1 MVYIRVQTS
10 VAVQQLANGLHD
22 AGRDRPWVVVSSPFG
37 TTLPE
42 IGIDQLAGQIGDVAR
57 VFLIETGELTRQL
70 GDLLPAQFQVYGS
83 AGRSF
88 PVGDAFAD
96 LARSRLRFTH
106 GDPQHATDQLV
117 TDALAHAHQ
126 AGLFALAPASVI
138 TVDGTV
144 KGFMLGG
151 SRALV
156 ELDGGGM
163 ATVWQELTYPPVPLD
178 WTLQT
183 GQRIQGALDAPTHR
197 LNVEIK
203 PPSVTTIAKRYPH
216 GSITLALVQKVSAQR
231 AVLALHPHLALT
243 ITRADI
249 SANPLDKVDALL
261 SEGDVV
267 AARVI
272 HLPSG
277 ALHLCLSDVDDDETV
292 LPSLCAVRNGP
303 PWLQENRPLLPQV
316 EEDAGAA
323 AVVELDSQPALVG
336 ASASARRAA
345 EVARIGISGG
355 SGVSGAAGVF
365 DAAGVSGV
373 TVLITAGPTSDRLHP
388 RPSPGPGRVHALR
401 PVTTGA
407 TTFRVTPTPIPAPHS
422 ALQSTQLSLA
432 EAKSRIMRLENQL
445 SEAGATDSDL
455 AKLREQARSAQ
466 LQLRDALVELATLR
480 HTVAELRDD
489 QRAQRRMLRE
499 SRRTVPTHSTVS
511 EYESRRAAWEEP
523 SGWVRH
529 EILLAWVD
537 RVPESDREEWKL
549 PHSYVL
555 GERFTESLA
564 GLDDGQLAKAF
575 KASVDVLTGRVK
587 TLKGRHLHA
596 LRQGAGP
603 ADPHLLRWDGARCM
617 RVSIEQN
624 TPAARRMHFWQL
636 PDGGIELGRI
646 VTHDDM
652 EA

>member
-1 MVYIRVQTS
+1 VYNRVESS

-22 AGRDRPWVVVSSPFG
+22 SGRDRPWVVVSSPFG
-37 TTLPE
+37 AALPE
-42 IGIDQLAGQIGDVAR
+42 IGIDQLSGQIGDVAR

-70 GDLLPAQFQVYGS
+70 GDLLPPQFQVYGS
-83 AGRSF
+83 AGRSY
-88 PVGDAFAD
+88 PVGNAFAD

-178 WTLQT
+178 WTLQP

-203 PPSVTTIAKRYPH
+203 PPSVAAISERYPH

-277 ALHLCLSDVDDDETV
+277 TLHLCLSDVDDDETV
-292 LPSLCAVRNGP
+292 LPPLCAVQNGP

-316 EEDAGAA
+316 EEDEDAATVVDLVRVPLSLDAGSARPEVEAA
-323 AVVELDSQPALVG
+323 EGPGRSALV
-336 ASASARRAA
+336 
-345 EVARIGISGG
+345 
-355 SGVSGAAGVF
+355 
-365 DAAGVSGV
+365 
-373 TVLITAGPTSDRLHP
+373 TAGPTSDRLHP

-401 PVTTGA
+401 PATTGGIP
-407 TTFRVTPTPIPAPHS
+407 FRVTPTPAPAPHS

-432 EAKSRIMRLENQL
+432 EAKARIVRLETQL
-445 SEAGATDSDL
+445 VEAGATDSDL

-466 LQLRDALVELATLR
+466 MQLRDALVELATLR
-480 HTVAELRDD
+480 HTVADLRDD

-499 SRRTVPTHSTVS
+499 SRRTAPAHASVS
-511 EYESRRAAWEEP
+511 EYESRRSAWEEP

-549 PHSYVL
+549 PHTYVL
-555 GERFTESLA
+555 GERFAESLA

>member
-1 MVYIRVQTS
+1 MYTRVETS

-37 TTLPE
+37 TALPE
-42 IGIDQLAGQIGDVAR
+42 IKIDQLSSQIGDVAR

-83 AGRSF
+83 AGRSY

-126 AGLFALAPASVI
+126 AGLFALAPASVV

-156 ELDGGGM
+156 ELDSGGM

-178 WTLQT
+178 WTLKP
-183 GQRIQGALDAPTHR
+183 GQRIKGALDAPTHR
-197 LNVEIK
+197 LNVEAK
-203 PPSVTTIAKRYPH
+203 PPSVSAIAQRYPH

-231 AVLALHPHLALT
+231 AVLALHPHLAFT

-292 LPSLCAVRNGP
+292 LPPLCAVRNGP
-303 PWLQENRPLLPQV
+303 PWLQESRPLLPLV
-316 EEDAGAA
+316 EQDDDAA
-323 AVVELDSQPALVG
+323 AVIEVVGGVGAPSSLEAATPFPMAPVPGGLGNSALVP
-336 ASASARRAA
+336 
-345 EVARIGISGG
+345 
-355 SGVSGAAGVF
+355 
-365 DAAGVSGV
+365 
-373 TVLITAGPTSDRLHP
+373 AGPTADRLHP
-388 RPSPGPGRVHALR
+388 RPSPGPGRVHAALR
-401 PVTTGA
+401 PATVGA
-407 TTFRVTPTPIPAPHS
+407 IPFRVTPTPAPAPHS

-432 EAKSRIMRLENQL
+432 EAKSRIVRLETQL
-445 SEAGATDSDL
+445 VEAGATDSDI

-466 LQLRDALVELATLR
+466 MQLRDTLVELATLR

-499 SRRTVPTHSTVS
+499 SRRTAPTPAAAS

-523 SGWVRH
+523 AGWVRH

-549 PHSYVL
+549 PNSYVL
-555 GERFTESLA
+555 GERFAESLT

>member
-1 MVYIRVQTS
+1 M
-10 VAVQQLANGLHD
+10 
-22 AGRDRPWVVVSSPFG
+22 
-37 TTLPE
+37 PE
-42 IGIDQLAGQIGDVAR
+42 IGIDQLSSQIGDVAR

-83 AGRSF
+83 AGRSY

-96 LARSRLRFTH
+96 LSRSRLRFTH

-156 ELDGGGM
+156 ELDSGGM

-178 WTLQT
+178 WTLKP
-183 GQRIQGALDAPTHR
+183 GQRIQGALDAPTQR
-197 LNVEIK
+197 LNVEAE
-203 PPSVTTIAKRYPH
+203 PPSVAAIAKRYPH

-231 AVLALHPHLALT
+231 AVLALHPRLAFT

-267 AARVI
+267 AVRVI

-292 LPSLCAVRNGP
+292 LPPLCAVQNGP
-303 PWLQENRPLLPQV
+303 PWLQENRALLPLV
-316 EEDAGAA
+316 EEDEDAASVIEVVGTPSPLAA
-323 AVVELDSQPALVG
+323 A
-336 ASASARRAA
+336 SAVP
-345 EVARIGISGG
+345 VARP
-355 SGVSGAAGVF
+355 AGTPGPS
-365 DAAGVSGV
+365 ATG
-373 TVLITAGPTSDRLHP
+373 TAGPTADRLHP
-388 RPSPGPGRVHALR
+388 RPSPGPGRVHAALR
-401 PVTTGA
+401 PATTG
-407 TTFRVTPTPIPAPHS
+407 TIPFRVTPAPVPAPHS

-432 EAKSRIMRLENQL
+432 EAKSRIVRLETQL
-445 SEAGATDSDL
+445 VEAGATDSDL

-480 HTVAELRDD
+480 HTVADLRDD

-499 SRRTVPTHSTVS
+499 SRRTAPTPAAAS

-523 SGWVRH
+523 AGWVRH

-537 RVPESDREEWKL
+537 RVPESDREDWKV
-549 PHSYVL
+549 PNSYVL
-555 GERFTESLA
+555 GDRFAESLA

>member
-1 MVYIRVQTS
+1 VVYTRVES
-10 VAVQQLANGLHD
+10 NIAVQKLAIGLHD
-22 AGRDRPWVVVSSPFG
+22 SARDRPWVVVSSPFG
-37 TTLPE
+37 TSVPE
-42 IGIDQLAGQIGDVAR
+42 IGIDQLATQIGDVAQ

-70 GDLLPAQFQVYGS
+70 GDLLPPQFQVYGS
-83 AGRSF
+83 AGRSY
-88 PVGDAFAD
+88 PIGPDTFAD
-96 LARSRLRFTH
+96 LSRSRLRFTH

-138 TVDGTV
+138 TVTGTL
-144 KGFMLGG
+144 KGFLLGG

-156 ELDGGGM
+156 ELDDGGM

-178 WTLQT
+178 WTLVP
-183 GQRIQGALDAPTHR
+183 GQRVQGALDAPTHR
-197 LNVEIK
+197 LNVEVK
-203 PPSVTTIAKRYPH
+203 PPGNAEIASRFPN

-231 AVLALHPHLALT
+231 AVLALHPHLSIT

-249 SANPLDKVDALL
+249 SPNPLDRVNTLL

-277 ALHLCLSDVDDDETV
+277 ALHLCLSDVDDDEPV
-292 LPSLCAVRNGP
+292 LEPLSAVRDGP
-303 PWLQENRPLLPQV
+303 PWLRESRPLLPVV
-316 EEDAGAA
+316 EEDEQADEP
-323 AVVELDSQPALVG
+323 VPTPDSLQSPALAARLYA
-336 ASASARRAA
+336 ASELAETSQSAALA
-345 EVARIGISGG
+345 EMANLNESAPHQQTR
-355 SGVSGAAGVF
+355 
-365 DAAGVSGV
+365 
-373 TVLITAGPTSDRLHP
+373 P
-388 RPSPGPGRVHALR
+388 RPSPGPGRSNAVRQSTA
-401 PVTTGA
+401 PA
-407 TTFRVTPTPIPAPHS
+407 IPFRVAQTPAVAPHS

-432 EAKSRIMRLENQL
+432 EAKARITRLEAQL
-445 SEAGATDSDL
+445 VEAGATDSDL

-466 LQLRDALVELATLR
+466 LQLRDALVELGTLR
-480 HTVAELRDD
+480 HTVAELRDE
-489 QRAQRRMLRE
+489 QRAQKRMLRE
-499 SRRTVPTHSTVS
+499 SRRTVAASAPTS
-511 EYESRRAAWEEP
+511 EYETRRALWEDA

-537 RVPESDREEWKL
+537 RVPESDREEWPL

-555 GERFTESLA
+555 SDRFADSLS

-587 TLKGRHLHA
+587 TLTGRHLHA
-596 LRQGAGP
+596 LRQGAGA

-624 TPAARRMHFWQL
+624 TPAARRMHFWQK
-636 PDGGIELGRI
+636 PDGGIELIRV

-652 EA
+652 EP

>member
-1 MVYIRVQTS
+1 METS

-22 AGRDRPWVVVSSPFG
+22 SGRERPWVVVSSPFG
-37 TTLPE
+37 TAVPE
-42 IGIDQLAGQIGDVAR
+42 IGIDQLSSQIGDVAR

-83 AGRSF
+83 AGRSY
-88 PVGDAFAD
+88 PVGDTFAE
-96 LARSRLRFTH
+96 LSRSRLRFTH
-106 GDPQHATDQLV
+106 GDAQHATDQLV

-163 ATVWQELTYPPVPLD
+163 ATIWQELTFPPVPLD
-178 WTLQT
+178 WTLEP

-197 LNVEIK
+197 LNVESK
-203 PPSVTTIAKRYPH
+203 PPTAAQISARFPH

-231 AVLALHPHLALT
+231 AVLALHPHLAFT

-277 ALHLCLSDVDDDETV
+277 ALHLCLSDVDDDEAV

-303 PWLQENRPLLPQV
+303 PWLKENRPLLPLV
-316 EEDAGAA
+316 EENDDAA
-323 AVVELDSQPALVG
+323 AVVELVGTPSLAHASTVG
-336 ASASARRAA
+336 A
-345 EVARIGISGG
+345 
-355 SGVSGAAGVF
+355 AAGA
-365 DAAGVSGV
+365 DSAATPGHVAV
-373 TVLITAGPTSDRLHP
+373 ATAGPTADRLHP
-388 RPSPGPGRVHALR
+388 RPTPAPGPGRVRAAAR
-401 PVTTGA
+401 PSTMGA
-407 TTFRVTPTPIPAPHS
+407 IPFRVSPMPPPAPHS

-432 EAKSRIMRLENQL
+432 EAKARIVRLETQL
-445 SEAGATDSDL
+445 VEAGATDSDL

-466 LQLRDALVELATLR
+466 MQLRDALVELATLR

-489 QRAQRRMLRE
+489 QRTQRRMLRE
-499 SRRTVPTHSTVS
+499 SRRTAPTPAAVS

-537 RVPESDREEWKL
+537 RVPESDRAEWPL

-555 GERFTESLA
+555 GDRFAESLT

>member
-1 MVYIRVQTS
+1 MYTRVETS

-37 TTLPE
+37 TAVPE
-42 IGIDQLAGQIGDVAR
+42 IGIDQLSGQIGDVAR

-83 AGRSF
+83 AGRSY

-178 WTLQT
+178 WTLKP
-183 GQRIQGALDAPTHR
+183 GQRIKGALDAPTHR
-197 LNVEIK
+197 LNVEAK
-203 PPSVTTIAKRYPH
+203 PPSVAAIAQRYPD
-216 GSITLALVQKVSAQR
+216 GSITLALVQKVSPQR
-231 AVLALHPHLALT
+231 AVLALHPHLAFT

-292 LPSLCAVRNGP
+292 LPPLCAVRNGP
-303 PWLQENRPLLPQV
+303 PWLQENRPLLPLV
-316 EEDAGAA
+316 EEDEDAA
-323 AVVELDSQPALVG
+323 AVVEVVGTTSSFEAAAAAAAVPAAWPVGTPGHSALV
-336 ASASARRAA
+336 A
-345 EVARIGISGG
+345 
-355 SGVSGAAGVF
+355 
-365 DAAGVSGV
+365 
-373 TVLITAGPTSDRLHP
+373 AGPTAGRLHP
-388 RPSPGPGRVHALR
+388 RPSPGPGRVHAALR
-401 PVTTGA
+401 PATTGA
-407 TTFRVTPTPIPAPHS
+407 IPFRVTPIPPPAPHS

-432 EAKSRIMRLENQL
+432 EAKSRIVRLETQL
-445 SEAGATDSDL
+445 VEAGATDSDL

-499 SRRTVPTHSTVS
+499 SRRTTPAPTAVS

-549 PHSYVL
+549 PQNYVL
-555 GERFTESLA
+555 GERFAESLT

>member
-1 MVYIRVQTS
+1 MVYTRVESST
-10 VAVQQLANGLHD
+10 AVQKLAIGLHD
-22 AGRDRPWVVVSSPFG
+22 CARDRPWVVVSSPFG
-37 TTLPE
+37 TSVPE
-42 IGIDQLAGQIGDVAR
+42 IGIDQLSTQIGDVAK

-70 GDLLPAQFQVYGS
+70 GDLLPPQFQVYGS
-83 AGRSF
+83 AGRSY
-88 PVGDAFAD
+88 PIGPDAFAD
-96 LARSRLRFTH
+96 LSRSRLRFTH

-138 TVDGTV
+138 TVTGTV
-144 KGFMLGG
+144 KGFLLGG

-156 ELDGGGM
+156 ELDDGGM

-178 WTLQT
+178 WTLVP
-183 GQRIQGALDAPTHR
+183 GQRVQGALDAPTHR
-197 LNVEIK
+197 LNVEVK
-203 PPSVTTIAKRYPH
+203 PPTNAAIAQRFPN

-231 AVLALHPHLALT
+231 AVLALHPHLSFT

-249 SANPLDKVDALL
+249 SPNPLDKVDALL

-277 ALHLCLSDVDDDETV
+277 ALHLCLSDVDDDEPV
-292 LPSLCAVRNGP
+292 LPPLSAVRNGP
-303 PWLQENRPLLPQV
+303 PWLRENRPLLP
-316 EEDAGAA
+316 
-323 AVVELDSQPALVG
+323 VVEDDEHADEPVLEP
-336 ASASARRAA
+336 ASAQSPVEYARAQAA
-345 EVARIGISGG
+345 SELAETSQAELVAL
-355 SGVSGAAGVF
+355 AAMAHLDESF
-365 DAAGVSGV
+365 R
-373 TVLITAGPTSDRLHP
+373 PP
-388 RPSPGPGRVHALR
+388 RPSPGPGRSHAVR
-401 PVTTGA
+401 HPTA
-407 TTFRVTPTPIPAPHS
+407 PAIPFRVAPMPAPPVHPHS

-432 EAKSRIMRLENQL
+432 EAKARITRLEAQL
-445 SEAGATDSDL
+445 VEAGATDSDL

-466 LQLRDALVELATLR
+466 LQLRDALVELGTLR
-480 HTVAELRDD
+480 HTVAELRDE
-489 QRAQRRMLRE
+489 QRTQKRMLRE
-499 SRRTVPTHSTVS
+499 SRRTVAAPPASS
-511 EYESRRAAWEEP
+511 EYETRRAQWEDA

-537 RVPESDREEWKL
+537 RVPESDREEWPL

-555 GERFTESLA
+555 SDRFADSLS

-587 TLKGRHLHA
+587 TLTGRHLHA
-596 LRQGAGP
+596 LRQGAGA

-624 TPAARRMHFWQL
+624 TPAARRMHFWQK
-636 PDGGIELGRI
+636 PDGGIELIRI

>member
-1 MVYIRVQTS
+1 MVYTRVDNS
-10 VAVQQLANGLHD
+10 VAVQQLAIGLHD
-22 AGRDRPWVVVSSPFG
+22 SGRDRPWVVVSSPFG
-37 TTLPE
+37 TAVPE
-42 IGIDQLAGQIGDVAR
+42 IGIEQLSSQIGDVTR

-70 GDLLPAQFQVYGS
+70 GDLLPPQFQVYGS
-83 AGRSF
+83 AGRSY
-88 PVGDAFAD
+88 PVGDAFAT
-96 LARSRLRFTH
+96 LSRSRLRFTH

-178 WTLQT
+178 WTLKP
-183 GQRIQGALDAPTHR
+183 GQRIRGALDAPTHR
-197 LNVEIK
+197 LNVENK
-203 PPSVTTIAKRYPH
+203 PPTTTAIANRYPH

-231 AVLALHPHLALT
+231 AVLALHPHLQFT

-303 PWLQENRPLLPQV
+303 PWLQENRPLLPLV
-316 EEDAGAA
+316 EEDEPTAQVVDLVESLP
-323 AVVELDSQPALVG
+323 VVEPTVAGFTPADSVCAG
-336 ASASARRAA
+336 RIAAGGSAS
-345 EVARIGISGG
+345 G
-355 SGVSGAAGVF
+355 
-365 DAAGVSGV
+365 D
-373 TVLITAGPTSDRLHP
+373 AGPADGAEAFALANLLEARAPLP
-388 RPSPGPGRVHALR
+388 RPSPGPGRMHAVRR
-401 PVTTGA
+401 PA
-407 TTFRVTPTPIPAPHS
+407 TTATVIPFRVTPTPAPAPHS

-432 EAKSRIMRLENQL
+432 EAKARITRLETQL
-445 SEAGATDSDL
+445 VEAGATDSDL

-499 SRRTVPTHSTVS
+499 SRRTAPTPVAAS
-511 EYESRRAAWEEP
+511 EYETRRAQWEDP
-523 SGWVRH
+523 AGWVRH

-537 RVPESDREEWKL
+537 RVPESDREEWPL

-555 GERFTESLA
+555 GERFPDSLA

-587 TLKGRHLHA
+587 TLTGRHLHA

>member
-1 MVYIRVQTS
+1 MVYTRVESST
-10 VAVQQLANGLHD
+10 AVQKLAIGLHD
-22 AGRDRPWVVVSSPFG
+22 PARDRPWVVVSSPFG
-37 TTLPE
+37 ATVPE
-42 IGIDQLAGQIGDVAR
+42 IGIDQLSTQIGDIAK

-70 GDLLPAQFQVYGS
+70 GDLLPPQFQVYGS
-83 AGRSF
+83 AGRSY
-88 PVGDAFAD
+88 PIGPDAFAD
-96 LARSRLRFTH
+96 LSRSRLRFTH

-138 TVDGTV
+138 TVTGTV
-144 KGFMLGG
+144 KGFLLGG

-156 ELDGGGM
+156 ELDDGGM

-178 WTLQT
+178 WTLVP
-183 GQRIQGALDAPTHR
+183 GQRVQGALDAPTHR
-197 LNVEIK
+197 LNVEVK
-203 PPSVTTIAKRYPH
+203 PPSNAAIAKRFPN

-231 AVLALHPHLALT
+231 AVLALHPHLSIT

-249 SANPLDKVDALL
+249 SPNPLDKVDALL

-277 ALHLCLSDVDDDETV
+277 ALHLCLSDVDDDEPV
-292 LPSLCAVRNGP
+292 LESLCAVRNGP
-303 PWLQENRPLLPQV
+303 PWLRENRPLLPV
-316 EEDAGAA
+316 EEEDERADESVRASDPARSPVEAARAHAA
-323 AVVELDSQPALVG
+323 AELAETSP
-336 ASASARRAA
+336 S
-345 EVARIGISGG
+345 EVASL
-355 SGVSGAAGVF
+355 AAMANLDQSVRK
-365 DAAGVSGV
+365 
-373 TVLITAGPTSDRLHP
+373 PQPEPHQQPQP
-388 RPSPGPGRVHALR
+388 RPSPGPGRSHAVR
-401 PVTTGA
+401 HPTA
-407 TTFRVTPTPIPAPHS
+407 PAIPFRVAQTPAVAPHS

-432 EAKSRIMRLENQL
+432 EAKARITRLEAQL
-445 SEAGATDSDL
+445 VEAGATDSDL

-466 LQLRDALVELATLR
+466 LQLRDALVELGTLR
-480 HTVAELRDD
+480 HTVAELRDE
-489 QRAQRRMLRE
+489 QRTQKRMLRE
-499 SRRTVPTHSTVS
+499 SRRTVAAPAPASD
-511 EYESRRAAWEEP
+511 YETRRALWEDA

-537 RVPESDREEWKL
+537 RVPESDREEWPL

-555 GERFTESLA
+555 SDRFADSLS

-587 TLKGRHLHA
+587 TLTGRHLHA
-596 LRQGAGP
+596 LRQGAGA

-624 TPAARRMHFWQL
+624 TPAARRMHFWQK
-636 PDGGIELGRI
+636 PDGGIELIRI

>member
-1 MVYIRVQTS
+1 MYTRVETN

-22 AGRDRPWVVVSSPFG
+22 VGRDRPWVVVSSPFG
-37 TTLPE
+37 TATPE
-42 IGIDQLAGQIGDVAR
+42 IGIDQLSGQIGDVAR

-83 AGRSF
+83 AGRSY
-88 PVGDAFAD
+88 PVGDAFAE
-96 LARSRLRFTH
+96 LTRSRLRFTH

-178 WTLQT
+178 WTLRA

-197 LNVEIK
+197 LNVEVK
-203 PPSVTTIAKRYPH
+203 PPSTVAIAQRYPH
-216 GSITLALVQKVSAQR
+216 GSITLALVQKVSPQR

-292 LPSLCAVRNGP
+292 LPPLCAVQNGP
-303 PWLQENRPLLPQV
+303 PWLQENRPLLPLV
-316 EEDAGAA
+316 EEVEEAA
-323 AVVELDSQPALVG
+323 AGIEMVG
-336 ASASARRAA
+336 
-345 EVARIGISGG
+345 IP
-355 SGVSGAAGVF
+355 
-365 DAAGVSGV
+365 
-373 TVLITAGPTSDRLHP
+373 TVLEAAFPATLVDLADAVGHPVLVAAGPTSDRLHP
-388 RPSPGPGRVHALR
+388 RPSPGPGRVHTTSR
-401 PVTTGA
+401 PAMGGA
-407 TTFRVTPTPIPAPHS
+407 IPFRVTPTSAPTPHS

-432 EAKSRIMRLENQL
+432 EAKARIARLETRL
-445 SEAGATDSDL
+445 VEAGATDSDF
-455 AKLREQARSAQ
+455 ARLREQTRSAQ
-466 LQLRDALVELATLR
+466 LQLRDALVELGTLR
-480 HTVAELRDD
+480 HTVVDLRDD

-499 SRRTVPTHSTVS
+499 SRRTGPALAAAS
-511 EYESRRAAWEEP
+511 EFESRRAAWEEP

-537 RVPESDREEWKL
+537 RVPETDRGEWPL

-555 GERFTESLA
+555 GERFADSLS
-564 GLDDGQLAKAF
+564 GLDDGQLTKAF

-587 TLKGRHLHA
+587 TLQGRHLHA

>member
-1 MVYIRVQTS
+1 MYTRVETS
-10 VAVQQLANGLHD
+10 VAVQQLANGLHN

-37 TTLPE
+37 TAMPE
-42 IGIDQLAGQIGDVAR
+42 IGIDQLSGQIGDVAR

-83 AGRSF
+83 AGRSY
-88 PVGDAFAD
+88 PIGDAFAD

-106 GDPQHATDQLV
+106 GDSQHATDQLV

-126 AGLFALAPASVI
+126 AGLFELAPASVI

-178 WTLQT
+178 WTLQP

-197 LNVEIK
+197 LNVEVK
-203 PPSVTTIAKRYPH
+203 PPSTAAIAERYPH

-267 AARVI
+267 TARVI

-292 LPSLCAVRNGP
+292 LPPLCAVQNGP
-303 PWLQENRPLLPQV
+303 PWLQENRPLLPLI
-316 EEDAGAA
+316 EEDDDAAA
-323 AVVELDSQPALVG
+323 AVIEVVG
-336 ASASARRAA
+336 SPSSLAAASA
-345 EVARIGISGG
+345 
-355 SGVSGAAGVF
+355 
-365 DAAGVSGV
+365 V
-373 TVLITAGPTSDRLHP
+373 TVVMPAESLGHSALITAGPTSDRLHP
-388 RPSPGPGRVHALR
+388 RPSPGPGRVHASLR
-401 PVTTGA
+401 PATTGA
-407 TTFRVTPTPIPAPHS
+407 IAFRVTPTPAPATHS

-432 EAKSRIMRLENQL
+432 EAKARIVRLETQL
-445 SEAGATDSDL
+445 VEAGATDSDL

-499 SRRTVPTHSTVS
+499 SRRTAPTPAAAS

-549 PHSYVL
+549 PNSYVL
-555 GERFTESLA
+555 GERFAESLA

>member
-1 MVYIRVQTS
+1 MVYTRVESST
-10 VAVQQLANGLHD
+10 AVQKIAIGLHD
-22 AGRDRPWVVVSSPFG
+22 SARDRPWVVVSSPFG
-37 TTLPE
+37 TSVPE
-42 IGIDQLAGQIGDVAR
+42 IGIDQLSTQIGDVAK

-70 GDLLPAQFQVYGS
+70 GDLLPPQFQVYGS
-83 AGRSF
+83 AGRSY
-88 PVGDAFAD
+88 PIGPDAFAD
-96 LARSRLRFTH
+96 LSRSRLRFTH

-138 TVDGTV
+138 TVTGTV
-144 KGFMLGG
+144 KGFLLAG

-156 ELDGGGM
+156 ELDDGGM

-178 WTLQT
+178 WTLVP
-183 GQRIQGALDAPTHR
+183 GQRVQGALDAPTHR
-197 LNVEIK
+197 LNVEVK
-203 PPSVTTIAKRYPH
+203 PPANAAIAKRFPN

-231 AVLALHPHLALT
+231 AVLALHPHLSIT

-249 SANPLDKVDALL
+249 SPNPLDKVDALL

-277 ALHLCLSDVDDDETV
+277 ALHLCLSDVDDDEPV

-303 PWLQENRPLLPQV
+303 PWLRENRPLLPVV
-316 EEDAGAA
+316 EENEQADETVYA
-323 AVVELDSQPALVG
+323 P
-336 ASASARRAA
+336 ASAQSPVEKARAHAASELAQTTQAELVALAAMVHFDESFRA
-345 EVARIGISGG
+345 
-355 SGVSGAAGVF
+355 
-365 DAAGVSGV
+365 
-373 TVLITAGPTSDRLHP
+373 P
-388 RPSPGPGRVHALR
+388 RPSPGPGRIHAVR
-401 PVTTGA
+401 HPTA
-407 TTFRVTPTPIPAPHS
+407 PAIPFRVAPAPAVAPHS

-432 EAKSRIMRLENQL
+432 EAKARITRLEAQL
-445 SEAGATDSDL
+445 VEAGATDSDL

-466 LQLRDALVELATLR
+466 LQLRDALVELGTLR
-480 HTVAELRDD
+480 HTVAELRDE
-489 QRAQRRMLRE
+489 QRTQKRMLRE
-499 SRRTVPTHSTVS
+499 SRRTVAAAPASS
-511 EYESRRAAWEEP
+511 EYESRRALWEDA

-537 RVPESDREEWKL
+537 RVPESDREEWPL

-555 GERFTESLA
+555 SDRFADSLA

-587 TLKGRHLHA
+587 TLTGRHLHA
-596 LRQGAGP
+596 LRQGAGA

-624 TPAARRMHFWQL
+624 TPAARRMHFWQK
-636 PDGGIELGRI
+636 PDGGIELIRI

>member
-1 MVYIRVQTS
+1 MVYTRVDNS
-10 VAVQQLANGLHD
+10 VAVQQLAIGLHD
-22 AGRDRPWVVVSSPFG
+22 SSRERPWVVVSSPFG
-37 TTLPE
+37 TAVPE
-42 IGIDQLAGQIGDVAR
+42 IGIDQLSSQIGDVTR

-70 GDLLPAQFQVYGS
+70 GDLLPPQFQVYGS
-83 AGRSF
+83 AGRSY
-88 PVGDAFAD
+88 PVGDAFAT
-96 LARSRLRFTH
+96 LSRSRLRFTH

-126 AGLFALAPASVI
+126 AGLFALAPASVV

-144 KGFMLGG
+144 KGFLLGG

-156 ELDGGGM
+156 ELDAGGM

-178 WTLQT
+178 WTLEP
-183 GQRIQGALDAPTHR
+183 GQRIRGALDAPTHR

-203 PPSVTTIAKRYPH
+203 PPTTAAISKRYPH

-267 AARVI
+267 AARAI

-292 LPSLCAVRNGP
+292 LPSLCAVLNGP
-303 PWLQENRPLLPQV
+303 PWLQENRPLLPLV
-316 EEDAGAA
+316 EDDEQAGQG
-323 AVVELDSQPALVG
+323 VDLVDVPPTVPPVESLQP
-336 ASASARRAA
+336 
-345 EVARIGISGG
+345 
-355 SGVSGAAGVF
+355 
-365 DAAGVSGV
+365 DAAGFTPGQAVP
-373 TVLITAGPTSDRLHP
+373 AGSAEASALTNLAAGAPLP
-388 RPSPGPGRVHALR
+388 RPSPGPGRLPAVRR
-401 PVTTGA
+401 PVTTTGA
-407 TTFRVTPTPIPAPHS
+407 IPFRVTPTPAPAAHS

-432 EAKSRIMRLENQL
+432 EAKARITRLETQL
-445 SEAGATDSDL
+445 VQVGATDSDL

-480 HTVAELRDD
+480 HTVTELRDD
-489 QRAQRRMLRE
+489 QRTQKRMLRE
-499 SRRTVPTHSTVS
+499 SRRTAPAHVASS
-511 EYESRRAAWEEP
+511 EYETRRAQWEDP
-523 SGWVRH
+523 AGWVRH

-537 RVPESDREEWKL
+537 RVPESDRGEWPM
-549 PHSYVL
+549 PHSYML
-555 GERFTESLA
+555 GERFPDSLT

-587 TLKGRHLHA
+587 TLTGRHLHA

-636 PDGGIELGRI
+636 QDGGIELGRI

>member
-1 MVYIRVQTS
+1 MYTRVETS

-37 TTLPE
+37 TALPE
-42 IGIDQLAGQIGDVAR
+42 IKIDQLSSQIGDVAR

-83 AGRSF
+83 AGRSY

-126 AGLFALAPASVI
+126 AGLFALAPASVV

-156 ELDGGGM
+156 ELDSGGM

-178 WTLQT
+178 WTLKP
-183 GQRIQGALDAPTHR
+183 GQRIKGALDAPTHR
-197 LNVEIK
+197 LNVEAK
-203 PPSVTTIAKRYPH
+203 PPSVSAIAQRYPH

-231 AVLALHPHLALT
+231 AVLALHPHLAFT

-292 LPSLCAVRNGP
+292 LPPLCAVRNGP
-303 PWLQENRPLLPQV
+303 PWLQESRPLLPLV
-316 EEDAGAA
+316 EQDDDAA
-323 AVVELDSQPALVG
+323 AVIEVVGGVGAPSSLEAATPFPMAPTSGGLGNSALVP
-336 ASASARRAA
+336 
-345 EVARIGISGG
+345 
-355 SGVSGAAGVF
+355 
-365 DAAGVSGV
+365 
-373 TVLITAGPTSDRLHP
+373 AGPTADRLHP
-388 RPSPGPGRVHALR
+388 RPSPGPGRVHAALR
-401 PVTTGA
+401 PATVGA
-407 TTFRVTPTPIPAPHS
+407 IPFRVTPTPAPAPHS

-432 EAKSRIMRLENQL
+432 EAKSRIVRLETQL
-445 SEAGATDSDL
+445 VEAGATDSDI

-466 LQLRDALVELATLR
+466 MQLRDTLVELATLR

-499 SRRTVPTHSTVS
+499 SRRTAPTPAAAS

-523 SGWVRH
+523 AGWVRH

-549 PHSYVL
+549 PNSYVL
-555 GERFTESLA
+555 GERFAESLT

>member
-1 MVYIRVQTS
+1 VVYTRVETNA
-10 VAVQQLANGLHD
+10 AVQQLAIGLHD
-22 AGRDRPWVVVSSPFG
+22 SSRDRPWVVVSSPFG
-37 TTLPE
+37 TAVPE
-42 IGIDQLAGQIGDVAR
+42 IGIEQLSGQIGDVAR

-83 AGRSF
+83 AGRSY
-88 PVGDAFAD
+88 PVGDSFAD
-96 LARSRLRFTH
+96 LSRSRLRFTH

-138 TVDGTV
+138 TVNGTV

-163 ATVWQELTYPPVPLD
+163 ATIWQELTYPPVPLD
-178 WTLQT
+178 WTLT
-183 GQRIQGALDAPTHR
+183 PGQRIQGALDAPTHR
-197 LNVEIK
+197 LNVEAK
-203 PPSVTTIAKRYPH
+203 PPTAAAISKRYPH

-231 AVLALHPHLALT
+231 AVLALHPHLAIT

-292 LPSLCAVRNGP
+292 LPPLSAVRNGP
-303 PWLQENRPLLPQV
+303 PWLQENRPLLPLV
-316 EEDAGAA
+316 EEDEQADEPVAELSPVGRTSVVGRASA
-323 AVVELDSQPALVG
+323 VELVETTPAEL
-336 ASASARRAA
+336 A
-345 EVARIGISGG
+345 EVAALANLVQSR
-355 SGVSGAAGVF
+355 
-365 DAAGVSGV
+365 
-373 TVLITAGPTSDRLHP
+373 PP
-388 RPSPGPGRVHALR
+388 RPSPGPGRVHAVGR
-401 PVTTGA
+401 PTPTTGA
-407 TTFRVTPTPIPAPHS
+407 IPFRVGPTPAPCAPAPHS

-432 EAKSRIMRLENQL
+432 EAKARITRLETQL
-445 SEAGATDSDL
+445 VEAGATDSDL

-489 QRAQRRMLRE
+489 QRAQKRMLRE
-499 SRRTVPTHSTVS
+499 SRRTAPAPVAAS
-511 EYESRRAAWEEP
+511 EYETRRALWEDQD
-523 SGWVRH
+523 GWVRH

-537 RVPESDREEWKL
+537 RVPESDREEWRL

-555 GERFTESLA
+555 GDRFADSLT

-587 TLKGRHLHA
+587 TLQGRHLHA

>member
-1 MVYIRVQTS
+1 MYTRVETS
-10 VAVQQLANGLHD
+10 VAVQQLANGLHH

-37 TTLPE
+37 TAVPE

-57 VFLIETGELTRQL
+57 VFLIGTGELTRQL

-83 AGRSF
+83 AGRSY
-88 PVGDAFAD
+88 PVGDAFAE
-96 LARSRLRFTH
+96 LSRSRLRFTH

-138 TVDGTV
+138 TVNGTV

-178 WTLQT
+178 WTLKP

-203 PPSVTTIAKRYPH
+203 PPSVAAIARRYPH
-216 GSITLALVQKVSAQR
+216 GSITLALVQKVSARR

-249 SANPLDKVDALL
+249 SANPLDQVDALL

-292 LPSLCAVRNGP
+292 LPPLCAVRNGP
-303 PWLQENRPLLPQV
+303 PWLQENRPLLPLV
-316 EEDAGAA
+316 EEDEGAA
-323 AVVELDSQPALVG
+323 AVVELDGQPALVG
-336 ASASARRAA
+336 ASASTGHRVVVDLVAA
-345 EVARIGISGG
+345 GPAA
-355 SGVSGAAGVF
+355 GAAGLF
-365 DAAGVSGV
+365 GSAGAAGASA
-373 TVLITAGPTSDRLHP
+373 LITAGPTSDRLHP

-401 PVTTGA
+401 PATTGA
-407 TTFRVTPTPIPAPHS
+407 IPFRVTPTPAPAPHS

-432 EAKSRIMRLENQL
+432 EAKSRIVRLETQL
-445 SEAGATDSDL
+445 VEAGATDSDI

-466 LQLRDALVELATLR
+466 MQLRDTLVELATLR

-499 SRRTVPTHSTVS
+499 SRRTAPAHAAVS
-511 EYESRRAAWEEP
+511 EYESRRGAWEEP

-549 PHSYVL
+549 PQSYVL
-555 GERFTESLA
+555 GERFAESLT

-587 TLKGRHLHA
+587 TLQGRHLHA